1 LYDSGNNFAM
11 TLFSTQFA
19 QTGTSEWG
27 SNGALNRQSEKLPSV
42 LLIADDLTGACD
54 SGLAFAK
61 EGFAVTVRWSNPGGL
76 AGTET
81 SVLAIS
87 ADTRN
92 LRQDEAGSR
101 LREYVWLRE
110 LRGSVLF
117 HKVDSAGR
125 GNPAEELLALEEIS
139 GCDAVVYAPAFP
151 AAGRIVRNARLEV
164 RDFSGQKCSLDL
176 LQLIP
181 EQARE
186 RVYVLAALDEDALRE
201 GMLQAREQGK
211 NIWLCD
217 AETQEDLNRIVA
229 VAAALPMRLLWSGSA
244 GLAGAVAGK
253 LSKHEKSGVS
263 ERVNLPAAGRTLVVV
278 GTDHPVT
285 VAQMRRLAAQAT
297 VVEMN
302 DGAPVPN
309 FSCGVVVVDWSRTD
323 RASMRRF
330 WKQLHAGQQAK
341 VDSLVL
347 TGGDTASFVLDA
359 LEAEA
364 LDLRGE
370 VEPGIPWSVVR
381 GGWLDGCVA
390 LTKSGGFG
398 NADSLVGMIEFCRRM
413 RI

>member
-1 LYDSGNNFAM
+1 
-11 TLFSTQFA
+11 
-19 QTGTSEWG
+19 
-27 SNGALNRQSEKLPSV
+27 
-42 LLIADDLTGACD
+42 LIADDLTGACD
-54 SGLAFAK
+54 SGLSFSN
-61 EGFAVTVRWSNPGGL
+61 EGCTVMVRWNNPGGL
-76 AGTET
+76 GRDKAD
-81 SVLAIS
+81 VVAIS

-92 LRQDEAGSR
+92 LQPEEVRSR
-101 LREYVWLRE
+101 LREFEWMRE
-110 LRGSVLF
+110 FRGPVLF

-125 GNPAEELLALEEIS
+125 GNPGEELLSIMEMS
-139 GCDAVVYAPAFP
+139 GCDAAVYTPAFP
-151 AAGRIVRNARLEV
+151 SAGRIVRQARLEV
-164 RDFSGQKCSLDL
+164 SDFSGQKSSLDL
-176 LQLIP
+176 LQSIP
-181 EQARE
+181 ELVRK
-186 RVYVLAALDEDALRE
+186 RVCILAAHDEDALRA
-201 GMLQAREQGK
+201 GMLQALEQGK

-217 AETQEDLNRIVA
+217 AETQEDLNRI
-229 VAAALPMRLLWSGSA
+229 AAAGAGLSMCLLWSGSA

-253 LSKHEKSGVS
+253 LSRR
-263 ERVNLPAAGRTLVVV
+263 ERADGSSRVIRLPEAGRTLVVV

-285 VAQMRRLAAQAT
+285 AEQTRRLAAQAT

-323 RASMRRF
+323 CASMRSF
-330 WKQLHAGQQAK
+330 WKRLHAGQQAK

-347 TGGDTASFVLDA
+347 TGGDTAAFVLDA

-370 VEPGIPWSVVR
+370 AEPGIPWSVVR
-381 GGWLDGCVA
+381 GGWVDGCVA